1 MISIVVVSHS
11 QKAAEGAVEIAQ
23 EMNMG
28 GVRILAAG
36 GVGDGSIGTNPT
48 LIQAALEEVADSD
61 AILLF
66 ADLGSAILSAE
77 MAVEMLDPDVAR
89 KVRIVDAPVVEGTV
103 VAAIQ
108 AGLSDDVNEIV
119 ETAEGAKL
127 VSKVNH

>member
-48 LIQAALEEVADSD
+48 LHP
-61 AILLF
+61 
-66 ADLGSAILSAE
+66 GSS
-77 MAVEMLDPDVAR
+77 
-89 KVRIVDAPVVEGTV
+89 
-103 VAAIQ
+103 
-108 AGLSDDVNEIV
+108 
-119 ETAEGAKL
+119 
-127 VSKVNH
+127 

>member
-1 MISIVVVSHS
+1 
-11 QKAAEGAVEIAQ
+11 
-23 EMNMG
+23 
-28 GVRILAAG
+28 
-36 GVGDGSIGTNPT
+36 
-48 LIQAALEEVADSD
+48 
-61 AILLF
+61 
-66 ADLGSAILSAE
+66 
-77 MAVEMLDPDVAR
+77 MLDPDVAR